1 MSDQRLGV
9 IDVGSNSGRIVVIR
23 LGPEGHLEVL
33 ADSRAPLRLA
43 RDLQRGAQLTRET
56 IDRTAAALRDFR
68 AVAESAGAPRMV
80 AVATAAVREAENGA
94 ELIDRI
100 QRQGGVE
107 VRVISGEAEASQ
119 EISRFEDRRLVG
131 SWTLPLGALRLSDRF
146 LRSDPPR
153 PDELD
158 ELQDHAT
165 AALRDAGLGTIGA
178 DQQVIGTGGTIRNL
192 ARVDRHIHPYP
203 IPRLHGYVLD
213 RGRIKHIGG
222 LLASRKLV
230 RRRRTPGLNPD
241 RADSIVGGTLVALA
255 FLDSVGASHLVVSG
269 EGLREGIAL
278 DTLTPDPPPV
288 DVIREASIRSLVSR
302 FSAWDRQ
309 RAERRAGIAMQLLG
323 SLRPE
328 ADPSTRRRLADAAT
342 VLDIGR
348 SVDYYR
354 RHRHAADMLTEADL
368 AGFSHRSLALLA
380 AVVRNA
386 GDEGS
391 VWQAYRPILSS
402 SDRGGVAEE
411 GTMLA
416 LADEIEQR
424 MPPGVVEGVACED
437 RRKSVVLTAPVFDP
451 WRREAL
457 IRRFG
462 RVFRKRLVIRDGG
475 DGDA

>member
-1 MSDQRLGV
+1 MCSSDLLGAV
-9 IDVGSNSGRIVVIR
+9 HG
-23 LGPEGHLEVL
+23 LEVSSGFVV
-33 ADSRAPLRLA
+33 D
-43 RDLQRGAQLTRET
+43 
-56 IDRTAAALRDFR
+56 I
-68 AVAESAGAPRMV
+68 
-80 AVATAAVREAENGA
+80 
-94 ELIDRI
+94 
-100 QRQGGVE
+100 GG
-107 VRVISGEAEASQ
+107 GSQ